1 MEKIWNCAKEIYDK
15 IDVLKPKTLNENI
28 AEVRECLKSYVND
41 QVTFICELP
50 SLIGKDTCSAN
61 EPVKNPY
68 RKQSIVEMN
77 QFTKEQ
83 IQSDIS
89 ELCDKAIDITEKSF
103 ELSRKKATEIL
114 MFHLSTS
121 DREKSANGI
130 EQTPIAYAMNGSSLS
145 TNVMRNLIEKV

>member
-1 MEKIWNCAKEIYDK
+1 MIAKRVHTCLYVSHSKQSTTFLKCKYDKETWKKIWNCTKEIYDK
-15 IDVLKPKTLNENI
+15 IDVLKLKTLNENM

-50 SLIGKDTCSAN
+50 SFIGKDMCSAN

-77 QFTKEQ
+77 QFSKEQ

-89 ELCDKAIDITEKSF
+89 ELCVKQ
-103 ELSRKKATEIL
+103 LIL
-114 MFHLSTS
+114 Q
-121 DREKSANGI
+121 R
-130 EQTPIAYAMNGSSLS
+130 SLL
-145 TNVMRNLIEKV
+145 N